1 MIKHKFAAL
10 LTAGAFLS
18 LGTGA
23 IAQQNPTAGTQTQR
37 APMQN
42 GQTPMHNGQMPMQNG
57 QAPMHNG
64 QMMDRSA
71 TGAIAPA
78 EKRFLTKSAQDSMY
92 ELASAQLAVKKAQNS
107 GIKQYANKLIQD
119 HATYNQQLMELAR
132 QKQVNLPTSL
142 DAQNKTKLARLQQLK
157 GEAFEREYIKET
169 AQANNDDVKDLQR
182 QASTTKDP
190 QIKAFIAQ
198 FLPVQQEHS
207 RLASGL
213 KSGRSTASTG
223 STQMR

>member
-10 LTAGAFLS
+10 ITAGAFLS

-23 IAQQNPTAGTQTQR
+23 IAQQNPTAGTQTQT
-37 APMQN
+37 A
-42 GQTPMHNGQMPMQNG
+42 PMHNEQM
-57 QAPMHNG
+57 PMHNG
-64 QMMDRSA
+64 QMMHGT

-119 HATYNQQLMELAR
+119 HATYNQQLTELAR

-142 DAQNKTKLARLQQLK
+142 DAQNKAKLARLQQLQ

-169 AQANNDDVKDLQR
+169 AQANIDDVKELQR
-182 QASTTKDP
+182 QASTTRDP
-190 QIKAFIAQ
+190 QIKAFVAQ